1 MSDAMRA
8 AGLRCDVVTG
18 GGSGTYALEAASG
31 VFTEVQPGGAWNQTP
46 CLLVGQKLL
55 GGWTLGD
62 MQACKGNAEH
72 IYAAEAASGVFAE
85 VQPGVPYNPS
95 PCMFVGQS
103 LCGGWLL
110 RCVQGAKRMHKQVS
124 AAEAAC

>member
-1 MSDAMRA
+1 M
-8 AGLRCDVVTG
+8 GLGIKR
-18 GGSGTYALEAASG
+18 
-31 VFTEVQPGGAWNQTP
+31 
-46 CLLVGQKLL
+46 LVCWLDRL
-55 GGWTLGD
+55 FGGWTLGD

-110 RCVQGAKRMHKQVS
+110 RCVQGAKRKRKQVS